1 MCLWLGC
8 MKPGG
13 AAGEAVGWD
22 GELKVLPHGGE
33 GTVRTQAELR
43 WACRSDR
50 PGTHLLGF

>member
-43 WACRSDR
+43 WACRSER